1 MIYWLRPIA
10 RVIAAGADVL
20 DAMRRYASEG
30 GSNCPIGP
38 CQKINRLLNIKY
50 RLASVTAASV
60 GTADEISAC

>member
-38 CQKINRLLNIKY
+38 CQKIKPPVEY
-50 RLASVTAASV
+50 
-60 GTADEISAC
+60 